1 MNRIIWTAVIV
12 AVIFAIINRIRQKEK
27 EDFDQRDN

>member
-1 MNRIIWTAVIV
+1 MNRIIWIAVIV
-12 AVIFAIINRIRQKEK
+12 AVIFAVINRIRQKEK

>member
-1 MNRIIWTAVIV
+1 MNRIIWIAVIV
-12 AVIFAIINRIRQKEK
+12 VVIFAIINRIRQKEK

>member
-1 MNRIIWTAVIV
+1 MSRVIWIAIIV
-12 AVIFAIINRIRQKEK
+12 AVIFAVFNRIRQKEK

>member
-1 MNRIIWTAVIV
+1 MNRIIWIAVIT
-12 AVIFAIINRIRQKEK
+12 AVIFAVINRIRQKEK

>member
-1 MNRIIWTAVIV
+1 MNRIIWIAVIA
-12 AVIFAIINRIRQKEK
+12 AVIIAVINRIRQKEK

>member
-1 MNRIIWTAVIV
+1 MNSIIWIAVIA
-12 AVIFAIINRIRQKEK
+12 AVIFAVINRIRQKEK

>member
-1 MNRIIWTAVIV
+1 MSRIVWIAVIV
-12 AVIFAIINRIRQKEK
+12 AVIFAVFNRIRQKEK

>member
-1 MNRIIWTAVIV
+1 MSRIIWIAAII
-12 AVIFAIINRIRQKEK
+12 AVIFAVFNRIRQKEK